1 MSILKKEYELSVW
14 NEELIDGIKKESRGT
29 TIGASGMTHL
39 GRTTTPKLVRSVK
52 GTNTLTFQMPT
63 KYFDSEKGDYVK
75 NELLEDLYNERK
87 LKLHY
92 DGNWYEFYVK
102 SIQEDKQFKSIMKT
116 ITCTDSFIDELSRT
130 GYEVEF
136 SSDLNNSVEELG
148 TFMET
153 EDNEKIK
160 GSSKAILDG
169 SVWDYRPD
177 MNVGDFTEFNEQR
190 FYKIPLSQFGGTI
203 KGYKINLEVDESDF
217 KTVTEKE
224 EKEKRAYLRNPFT
237 KEKRPLE
244 YGDDQARVEE
254 LFYDQYEKDNGR
266 GLLSNDNLVEISG
279 DYIYVPITD
288 LTYIMGSVYKSA
300 SASLEEP
307 AIYGVYNP
315 KATKEIYALQ
325 PVSENPRDLIQF
337 LFFNEND
344 EVLIDEEGVVA
355 NKNCHYL
362 ITIEQWNEALKKQLK
377 DNSEGLIH
385 WTSPVQKDTETYTL
399 NKLYTTAETTKDNEK
414 IIYTTKVFPNT
425 RTIDNFNWYP
435 VYYEGYLD
443 KINDEE
449 VSKARK
455 ISITDRTELN
465 LNSDVYTTVYNQK
478 DIDFK
483 DLYSEDE
490 LNELINRREEL
501 REKQNNKTITSD
513 ERIELAA
520 IDNDFRVCSKLNTRL
535 ILPSLARNLIE
546 NGTEITDTNGWEA
559 KTQNINHDIFD
570 TGSYR
575 KMLEINV
582 QQTVKKK
589 NNENNLTLSE
599 TDLTGGTTD
608 EGVSDYYLELLSP
621 CLAKGDDLS
630 VNGTTFTDYAINF
643 GMIGQE
649 KQIEKGKT
657 YAIRLTTGSWR
668 TIDYNFVL
676 RATGETL
683 KNGDTPISYDDV
695 AATAY
700 KNVFTEYKNKINA
713 LKDNVTFKSICSNK
727 DKDTQEIIK
736 HPTAAS
742 DQKESINKKL
752 YKLLVSILDEEHEG
766 QPYEKLSNIA
776 RLATPDEVSNND
788 YGNSDLVYV
797 KYLYLSEVG
806 LLDNLSNLS
815 SSFYYATY
823 LSNSIVKDW
832 QDSNILKNAV
842 FEKKNN
848 VDLDK
853 IVIGEGSTNL
863 QGNYVLDGVD
873 NTSDKANYIKFSDV
887 ADIADTGLVFLPND
901 TLPPKTK
908 ASTYLT
914 NPLYYKR
921 KKDDSGV
928 ELSSRWSWAG
938 ANNSEEDKDYYSV
951 EDNAFLLFK
960 AKKTIKNP
968 YVAIKLESGPAQIQ
982 FDKIEETTY
991 TKNSGIGVKI
1001 CAGATDA
1008 ETELIEVLTDNFG
1021 YLANKS
1027 IKIYQIDKNHFSDDF
1042 LKSVHFNEDD
1052 GTISLKDTDGS
1063 SFAKMTDKSFKDDNV
1078 TPTWQAQTSTGA
1090 PVYFTRLRIKEKN
1103 SKKTFGYAL
1112 FIDDVY
1118 YGVFWLEKKS

>member
-39 GRTTTPKLVRSVK
+39 GRATTPKLVRSVK

-92 DGNWYEFYVK
+92 DGDWYEFYVK

-153 EDNEKIK
+153 EDDEKIK

-203 KGYKINLEVDESDF
+203 KGYKINLEVDENDF
-217 KTVTEKE
+217 RTGTEE
-224 EKEKRAYLRNPFT
+224 EKEQRAYLRNPFT

-254 LFYDQYEKDNGR
+254 LFYDRYEKDNGR
-266 GLLSNDNLVEISG
+266 SLLSDDNLVEISG

-307 AIYGVYNP
+307 AIYGAYNP
-315 KATKEIYALQ
+315 EATKEIYALQ

-355 NKNCHYL
+355 NENCHYL

-377 DNSEGLIH
+377 NNSEGLIH
-385 WTSPVQKDTETYTL
+385 WASPVQKDTETYTL
-399 NKLYTTAETTKDNEK
+399 NKLYTTAEVTKDNEK

-478 DIDFK
+478 DTDFK

-490 LNELINRREEL
+490 LNKLINRREEL
-501 REKQNNKTITSD
+501 REKQSNKTITL
-513 ERIELAA
+513 EEEKELAA
-520 IDNDFRVCSKLNTRL
+520 IDNDFRVCSKLDTRL

-582 QQTVKKK
+582 QQTVKEQ
-589 NNENNLTLSE
+589 NNENNLILSE
-599 TDLTGGTTD
+599 ADLTGGTTD

-668 TIDYNFVL
+668 TVDYNFVL

-683 KNGDTPISYDDV
+683 KNGDTPISYDD
-695 AATAY
+695 AAAIDY
-700 KNVFTEYKNKINA
+700 KETFVRYKDKIND
-713 LKDNVTFKSICSNK
+713 LKSNNTFKSICSSNE
-727 DKDTQEIIK
+727 TNEIIK
-736 HPTAAS
+736 NPTGAS
-742 DQKESINKKL
+742 REKELINKNL
-752 YKLLVSILDEEHEG
+752 YNLLVNILDESNVD
-766 QPYEKLSNIA
+766 QPYKKLSNIA
-776 RLATPDEVSNND
+776 RLATPDEVSHDD
-788 YGNSDLVYV
+788 YSNSDLVYV

-806 LLDNLSNLS
+806 LLDNLSNSS

-832 QDSNILKNAV
+832 QDSYILKNTV

-1001 CAGATDA
+1001 CAGVTDK
-1008 ETELIEVLTDNFG
+1008 ETELIKVLTDNFG

-1027 IKIYQIDKNHFSDDF
+1027 IKIYQIDKNHFSNDF

-1052 GTISLKDTDGS
+1052 GTISLKDTDSS

-1078 TPTWQAQTSTGA
+1078 TPTWQAQTSTET

>member
-39 GRTTTPKLVRSVK
+39 GRATTPKLVRSVK
-52 GTNTLTFQMPT
+52 GTNILTFQMPT

-87 LKLHY
+87 LKLYY

-153 EDNEKIK
+153 EDNERIK

-203 KGYKINLEVDESDF
+203 KGYKINLEVDENDF
-217 KTVTEKE
+217 RTGTEE
-224 EKEKRAYLRNPFT
+224 EKEQRAYLRNPFT

-254 LFYDQYEKDNGR
+254 LFYDRYEKDNGR
-266 GLLSNDNLVEISG
+266 SLLSDDNLVEISG

-307 AIYGVYNP
+307 AIYGAYNP
-315 KATKEIYALQ
+315 KAKKEIYALQ

-377 DNSEGLIH
+377 NNSEGLIH

-399 NKLYTTAETTKDNEK
+399 NKLYTTAETIKDNEK

-478 DIDFK
+478 DTDFK
-483 DLYSEDE
+483 GLYSEDE
-490 LNELINRREEL
+490 LNELINRRQEL
-501 REKQNNKTITSD
+501 RDKVQNHETLTR
-513 ERIELAA
+513 EEEIELAA
-520 IDNDFRVCSKLNTRL
+520 IDNDFRVCSKLDTRL

-575 KMLEINV
+575 KMLEINI
-582 QQTVKKK
+582 QQTVKGQ

-599 TDLTGGTTD
+599 TDLTGSTTD

-668 TIDYNFVL
+668 TVDYNFVS
-676 RATGETL
+676 RATGKTL
-683 KNGDTPISYDDV
+683 KKEDGSISYDD
-695 AATAY
+695 AAAADY
-700 KNVFTEYKNKINA
+700 KDAFVRYKDRINA
-713 LKDNVTFKSICSNK
+713 LKDNDAFKSICSSPNESSK
-727 DKDTQEIIK
+727 EQEKINERLHGLLDNI
-736 HPTAAS
+736 S
-742 DQKESINKKL
+742 KENNG
-752 YKLLVSILDEEHEG
+752 EF
-766 QPYEKLSNIA
+766 SNIA
-776 RLATPDEVSNND
+776 RLATSDEIKAND
-788 YGNSDLVYV
+788 YSNSDLVYV

-806 LLDNLSNLS
+806 LLDNLSNSS
-815 SSFYYATY
+815 SSFYYAIY

-832 QDSNILKNAV
+832 QDSYILKNAI

-853 IVIGEGSTNL
+853 VIIGEGSTNL

-873 NTSDKANYIKFSDV
+873 NTSDKANYIKFSDI
-887 ADIADTGLVFLPND
+887 ADIADTGLVFLPSD

-921 KKDDSGV
+921 KKNDSGV

-1001 CAGATDA
+1001 CAGATADE
-1008 ETELIEVLTDNFG
+1008 ETELVNILTDNFG

-1052 GTISLKDTDGS
+1052 GTISLKDTDNS
-1063 SFAKMTDKSFKDDNV
+1063 NFAKMTDKSFKDDNV

>member
-29 TIGASGMTHL
+29 TIGASDMTHL
-39 GRTTTPKLVRSVK
+39 GRATTPKLVRSVK

-87 LKLHY
+87 LKLYY
-92 DGNWYEFYVK
+92 DGDWYEFYVK

-136 SSDLNNSVEELG
+136 SPDLNNSVEELG

-153 EDNEKIK
+153 EDNERIK

-217 KTVTEKE
+217 KTESEE

-254 LFYDQYEKDNGR
+254 LFYDPYEKDNGR

-307 AIYGVYNP
+307 AIYGAYNP
-315 KATKEIYALQ
+315 KAKKEIYALQ

-377 DNSEGLIH
+377 NNSEGLIH
-385 WTSPVQKDTETYTL
+385 WTSPAQEEKEGYTL
-399 NKLYTTAETTKDNEK
+399 NKLYTTEKIIKDNEE
-414 IIYTTKVFPNT
+414 IIYTTRVFPNT

-449 VSKARK
+449 ISKARK

-478 DIDFK
+478 DTDFK
-483 DLYSEDE
+483 GLYSEDE
-490 LNELINRREEL
+490 LNELINRRQEL
-501 REKQNNKTITSD
+501 RDKVQNHETLTR
-513 ERIELAA
+513 EEEIELAA
-520 IDNDFRVCSKLNTRL
+520 IDNDFRVCSKLDTRL

-582 QQTVKKK
+582 QQTVKEQ

-599 TDLTGGTTD
+599 ADLTGGTTD
-608 EGVSDYYLELLSP
+608 EGISDYYLELLSP

-668 TIDYNFVL
+668 TVDYNFVS
-676 RATGETL
+676 RATGKTL
-683 KNGDTPISYDDV
+683 KKEDGSISYDD
-695 AATAY
+695 AAAADY
-700 KNVFTEYKNKINA
+700 KDAFVRYKDRINA
-713 LKDNVTFKSICSNK
+713 LKDNDAFKSICSSPNESSK
-727 DKDTQEIIK
+727 EQEK
-736 HPTAAS
+736 
-742 DQKESINKKL
+742 INKRL
-752 YKLLVSILDEEHEG
+752 HGLLDNISKENNGEF
-766 QPYEKLSNIA
+766 SNIA
-776 RLATPDEVSNND
+776 RLATSDEIKAND
-788 YGNSDLVYV
+788 YSNSDLVYV

-806 LLDNLSNLS
+806 LLNNLSNSS

-832 QDSNILKNAV
+832 QDSYILKNTV

-853 IVIGEGSTNL
+853 VVIGEGSTNL
-863 QGNYVLDGVD
+863 QGNYVVDGVD
-873 NTSDKANYIKFSDV
+873 NTSDKANYIKFSDI
-887 ADIADTGLVFLPND
+887 ADIADTGLVFLPNNNA
-901 TLPPKTK
+901 LPPKTK

-921 KKDDSGV
+921 KKNDSGV

-1001 CAGATDA
+1001 CAGVTDK
-1008 ETELIEVLTDNFG
+1008 ETELIKVLTDNFG

-1052 GTISLKDTDGS
+1052 GTISLKDTDNS
-1063 SFAKMTDKSFKDDNV
+1063 NFAKMTDKSFKDDNV

>member
-39 GRTTTPKLVRSVK
+39 GRATTPKLVRSVK

-87 LKLHY
+87 LKLYY
-92 DGNWYEFYVK
+92 DGDWYEFYIK

-153 EDNEKIK
+153 EDNDRIK

-203 KGYKINLEVDESDF
+203 KGYKINLEVDENDF
-217 KTVTEKE
+217 RTGTEE
-224 EKEKRAYLRNPFT
+224 EKEQRAYLRNPFT

-254 LFYDQYEKDNGR
+254 LFYDPYEKDNGR
-266 GLLSNDNLVEISG
+266 GLLSDDNLVEISG

-307 AIYGVYNP
+307 AIYGAYNP

-325 PVSENPRDLIQF
+325 PVSENPRGLIQF

-344 EVLIDEEGVVA
+344 EILIDEEGIVA
-355 NKNCHYL
+355 NENCHYL
-362 ITIEQWNEALKKQLK
+362 ITIEQWNETLKKQLK
-377 DNSEGLIH
+377 NNSEGLIH

-449 VSKARK
+449 VFKARK

-478 DIDFK
+478 DTDFK

-490 LNELINRREEL
+490 LNKLINRREEL
-501 REKQNNKTITSD
+501 REKQSNKTITL
-513 ERIELAA
+513 EEEKELAA
-520 IDNDFRVCSKLNTRL
+520 IDNDFRVCSKLDTRL

-582 QQTVKKK
+582 QQTVKEQ
-589 NNENNLTLSE
+589 NNENNLILSE
-599 TDLTGGTTD
+599 ADLTGGTTD

-668 TIDYNFVL
+668 TVDYNFVL

-683 KNGDTPISYDDV
+683 KDEDGPISYDD
-695 AATAY
+695 AAAIDY
-700 KNVFTEYKNKINA
+700 KETFVRYKDKIND
-713 LKDNVTFKSICSNK
+713 LKNNNTFKSICSSNE
-727 DKDTQEIIK
+727 TNEIIK
-736 HPTAAS
+736 NPTGAS
-742 DQKESINKKL
+742 REKELINKNL
-752 YKLLVSILDEEHEG
+752 YNLLVNILDESNVD
-766 QPYEKLSNIA
+766 QPYKKLSNIA
-776 RLATPDEVSNND
+776 RLATPDEVSHDD
-788 YGNSDLVYV
+788 YSNSDLVYV

-806 LLDNLSNLS
+806 LLDNLSNSS

-832 QDSNILKNAV
+832 QDDSILKNAV

-853 IVIGEGSTNL
+853 VIIGEGSTNL

-873 NTSDKANYIKFSDV
+873 NTSDKANYIKFSDI
-887 ADIADTGLVFLPND
+887 ADIADTGLVFLPSD

-1001 CAGATDA
+1001 CAGVTDA

-1027 IKIYQIDKNHFSDDF
+1027 IKIYQIDKNHFSNDF

-1052 GTISLKDTDGS
+1052 GTISLKDTDNS

-1078 TPTWQAQTSTGA
+1078 TPTWQAQTSTGT

>member
-39 GRTTTPKLVRSVK
+39 GRATTPKLVRSVK

-87 LKLHY
+87 LKLYY
-92 DGNWYEFYVK
+92 DGDWYEFYVK

-136 SSDLNNSVEELG
+136 SPDLNNSVEELG

-153 EDNEKIK
+153 EDNERIK
-160 GSSKAILDG
+160 DSSKAILDG

-177 MNVGDFTEFNEQR
+177 MNVGDFTEFSEQR

-217 KTVTEKE
+217 KTIKEKE
-224 EKEKRAYLRNPFT
+224 EREKRAYLRNPFT
-237 KEKRPLE
+237 QEKRPLE

-254 LFYDQYEKDNGR
+254 LFYDPYEKDNGR

-307 AIYGVYNP
+307 AIYGAYNP

-355 NKNCHYL
+355 NENCHYL

-377 DNSEGLIH
+377 DNSKGLIH
-385 WTSPVQKDTETYTL
+385 WTSPAQEEKDGYAL
-399 NKLYTTAETTKDNEK
+399 NKLYTTEKIIKDNEE

-465 LNSDVYTTVYNQK
+465 LNSDIYTTVYNQK
-478 DIDFK
+478 DTDFK
-483 DLYSEDE
+483 GLYSEDE
-490 LNELINRREEL
+490 LNELINRRQEL
-501 REKQNNKTITSD
+501 RDKVQNHETLTR
-513 ERIELAA
+513 EEEIELAA
-520 IDNDFRVCSKLNTRL
+520 IDNDFRVCSKLDTRL

-582 QQTVKKK
+582 QQTVKEQ

-599 TDLTGGTTD
+599 ADLTGGTTD

-668 TIDYNFVL
+668 TIDYNFVS

-683 KNGDTPISYDDV
+683 KKEDGSISYNDV
-695 AATAY
+695 AAADY
-700 KNVFTEYKNKINA
+700 KKAFVRYKDRINA
-713 LKDNVTFKSICSNK
+713 LKDNDAFKSICSSPNESNSE
-727 DKDTQEIIK
+727 QER
-736 HPTAAS
+736 
-742 DQKESINKKL
+742 INERL
-752 YKLLVSILDEEHEG
+752 HGLLVNISKENNGEF
-766 QPYEKLSNIA
+766 SNIA
-776 RLATPDEVSNND
+776 RLATPDEVSHDD
-788 YGNSDLVYV
+788 YSNSDLVYV

-806 LLDNLSNLS
+806 LLDNLSNSS

-832 QDSNILKNAV
+832 QDSYILKNTV

-853 IVIGEGSTNL
+853 VVIGEGSTNL

-873 NTSDKANYIKFSDV
+873 NTSDKANYIKFSDI
-887 ADIADTGLVFLPND
+887 ADIADTGLVFLPSD

-921 KKDDSGV
+921 KKNDSGV

-1001 CAGATDA
+1001 CAGVTDA

-1027 IKIYQIDKNHFSDDF
+1027 IKIYQIDKNHFSNDF

-1052 GTISLKDTDGS
+1052 GTISLKDTDDS
-1063 SFAKMTDKSFKDDNV
+1063 NFAKITDKSFKDDNV

>member
-39 GRTTTPKLVRSVK
+39 GRAITPKLVRSVK

-87 LKLHY
+87 LKLYY
-92 DGNWYEFYVK
+92 DGDWYEFYVK

-153 EDNEKIK
+153 EDDEKIK

-203 KGYKINLEVDESDF
+203 KGYKINLEVDENDF
-217 KTVTEKE
+217 RTGTEE
-224 EKEKRAYLRNPFT
+224 EKEQRAYLRNPFT

-254 LFYDQYEKDNGR
+254 LFYDRYEKDNGR

-307 AIYGVYNP
+307 AIYGAYNP
-315 KATKEIYALQ
+315 KAKKEIYALQ

-377 DNSEGLIH
+377 NNSEGLIH
-385 WTSPVQKDTETYTL
+385 WTSPVQKDTETYIL

-465 LNSDVYTTVYNQK
+465 LNSDVYATVYNQK
-478 DIDFK
+478 DTDFK

-513 ERIELAA
+513 ERIELKA
-520 IDNDFRVCSKLNTRL
+520 IDNDFRVCSKLDTRL

-582 QQTVKKK
+582 QQTVKGKS
-589 NNENNLTLSE
+589 NENNLILSE
-599 TDLTGGTTD
+599 ADLTGGTTD

-668 TIDYNFVL
+668 TVDYNFVL

-700 KNVFTEYKNKINA
+700 KEAFIRYKDRINA
-713 LKDNVTFKSICSNK
+713 LKDNDAFKSICSSPNESSK
-727 DKDTQEIIK
+727 EQEKINERLHGLLDNI
-736 HPTAAS
+736 S
-742 DQKESINKKL
+742 KENNG
-752 YKLLVSILDEEHEG
+752 EF
-766 QPYEKLSNIA
+766 SNIA
-776 RLATPDEVSNND
+776 RLATSDEIKAND
-788 YGNSDLVYV
+788 YSNSDLVYV

-806 LLDNLSNLS
+806 LLDNLSNSS

-832 QDSNILKNAV
+832 QDTYILKNAV

-853 IVIGEGSTNL
+853 VIIGEGSTNL

-873 NTSDKANYIKFSDV
+873 NTSDKANYIKFSDI
-887 ADIADTGLVFLPND
+887 ADIADTGLVFLPSD

-1001 CAGATDA
+1001 CAGATADE
-1008 ETELIEVLTDNFG
+1008 ETELVNILTDNFG

-1052 GTISLKDTDGS
+1052 GTISLKDTDNS
-1063 SFAKMTDKSFKDDNV
+1063 NFAKMTDKSFKDDNV

>member
-39 GRTTTPKLVRSVK
+39 GRATTPKLVRSVK

-87 LKLHY
+87 LKLYY
-92 DGNWYEFYVK
+92 DGDWYEFYVK

-148 TFMET
+148 TFMEI
-153 EDNEKIK
+153 EDDEKIK

-203 KGYKINLEVDESDF
+203 KGYKINLEVDENDF
-217 KTVTEKE
+217 KTIEEKE
-224 EKEKRAYLRNPFT
+224 EREKRAYLRNPFT

-254 LFYDQYEKDNGR
+254 LFYDPYEKDNGR

-288 LTYIMGSVYKSA
+288 LTYIIGSVYKSA

-307 AIYGVYNP
+307 AIYGAYNP
-315 KATKEIYALQ
+315 EATKEIYALQ

-337 LFFNEND
+337 LFFNKDD

-385 WTSPVQKDTETYTL
+385 WTSPVYKDTETYIL
-399 NKLYTTAETTKDNEK
+399 NKLYTTAETTKDNKK

-478 DIDFK
+478 DTDFK
-483 DLYSEDE
+483 GLYSEDE
-490 LNELINRREEL
+490 LNELINRRQEL
-501 REKQNNKTITSD
+501 RDKVQNHETLTLEEEK
-513 ERIELAA
+513 ELAV
-520 IDNDFRVCSKLNTRL
+520 IDNDFRVCSKLDTRL

-582 QQTVKKK
+582 QQTVKEQ
-589 NNENNLTLSE
+589 NNENNLILSE
-599 TDLTGGTTD
+599 ADLTGGTTD

-668 TIDYNFVL
+668 TVDYNFVS

-683 KNGDTPISYDDV
+683 KKEDGSISYDDV
-695 AATAY
+695 AAADY
-700 KNVFTEYKNKINA
+700 KKAFVRYKDRINA
-713 LKDNVTFKSICSNK
+713 LKDNDAFKSICSSPN
-727 DKDTQEIIK
+727 E
-736 HPTAAS
+736 S
-742 DQKESINKKL
+742 NSEQKRINERL
-752 YKLLVSILDEEHEG
+752 HSLLVNISKENKGEF
-766 QPYEKLSNIA
+766 SNIA
-776 RLATPDEVSNND
+776 RLATPDEVSHDD
-788 YGNSDLVYV
+788 YSNSDLVYV

-806 LLDNLSNLS
+806 LLNNLSNSS

-832 QDSNILKNAV
+832 QDSYILKNTV

-853 IVIGEGSTNL
+853 VVIGEGSTNL

-873 NTSDKANYIKFSDV
+873 NTSDKANYIKFSDI
-887 ADIADTGLVFLPND
+887 ADIADTGLVFLPNNNA
-901 TLPPKTK
+901 LPPKTK

-921 KKDDSGV
+921 KKNDSGV

-968 YVAIKLESGPAQIQ
+968 YVAIKLESGLAQIQ

-1001 CAGATDA
+1001 CAGATAD
-1008 ETELIEVLTDNFG
+1008 EKTELINVLTDNFG

-1052 GTISLKDTDGS
+1052 GTISLKDTDNS
-1063 SFAKMTDKSFKDDNV
+1063 SFAKITDKSFKDDNV
-1078 TPTWQAQTSTGA
+1078 TPTWQAQTSTGI

>member
-39 GRTTTPKLVRSVK
+39 GRATTPKLVRSVK

-87 LKLHY
+87 LKLYY
-92 DGNWYEFYVK
+92 DGDWYEFYVK

-153 EDNEKIK
+153 EDDEKIK

-217 KTVTEKE
+217 KTITEE
-224 EKEKRAYLRNPFT
+224 EERKKRAYLRNPFT

-254 LFYDQYEKDNGR
+254 LFYDRYEKDNGR

-307 AIYGVYNP
+307 AIYGAYNP

-355 NKNCHYL
+355 NENCHYL

-377 DNSEGLIH
+377 DNSKGLIH
-385 WTSPVQKDTETYTL
+385 WTSPAQEEKDGYTL
-399 NKLYTTAETTKDNEK
+399 NKLYTTEKITKDNEE

-478 DIDFK
+478 DTDFK
-483 DLYSEDE
+483 GLYSEDE
-490 LNELINRREEL
+490 LNELINRRQEL
-501 REKQNNKTITSD
+501 RDKVQNHETLTR
-513 ERIELAA
+513 EEEIELAA
-520 IDNDFRVCSKLNTRL
+520 IDNDFRVCSKLDTRL

-582 QQTVKKK
+582 QQTVKEQ

-599 TDLTGGTTD
+599 ADLTGGTTD

-668 TIDYNFVL
+668 TVDYNFVS

-683 KNGDTPISYDDV
+683 KKEDGSISYDDV
-695 AATAY
+695 AAADY
-700 KNVFTEYKNKINA
+700 KKAFVRYKDRINA
-713 LKDNVTFKSICSNK
+713 LKDNDAFKSICSSPNESNSE
-727 DKDTQEIIK
+727 QER
-736 HPTAAS
+736 
-742 DQKESINKKL
+742 INERL
-752 YKLLVSILDEEHEG
+752 HGLLVNISKENKGEF
-766 QPYEKLSNIA
+766 SNIA
-776 RLATPDEVSNND
+776 RLATPDEVSHDD
-788 YGNSDLVYV
+788 YSNSDLVYV
-797 KYLYLSEVG
+797 KYLYLSEVS
-806 LLDNLSNLS
+806 LLNNLSNSS

-832 QDSNILKNAV
+832 QDTYILKNTV

-853 IVIGEGSTNL
+853 VVIGEGSTNL

-887 ADIADTGLVFLPND
+887 ADVADTGLVFLPSD

-921 KKDDSGV
+921 KKNDSGV

-938 ANNSEEDKDYYSV
+938 ANDSEEDKDYYSV

-968 YVAIKLESGPAQIQ
+968 YVAIKLESGPAKIQ

-1001 CAGATDA
+1001 CAGVTDA
-1008 ETELIEVLTDNFG
+1008 ETELINVLTDNFG

-1027 IKIYQIDKNHFSDDF
+1027 IKIYQIDKNHFSNDF

-1052 GTISLKDTDGS
+1052 GTISLKDTDDS
-1063 SFAKMTDKSFKDDNV
+1063 NFAKITDKSFKDDNV

>member
-39 GRTTTPKLVRSVK
+39 GRATTPKLVRSVK

-87 LKLHY
+87 LKLYY
-92 DGNWYEFYVK
+92 DGDWYEFYVK

-153 EDNEKIK
+153 EDDEKIK

-203 KGYKINLEVDESDF
+203 KGYKINLEVDEKDF
-217 KTVTEKE
+217 KTIGEKE
-224 EKEKRAYLRNPFT
+224 EREKRAYLRNPFT

-254 LFYDQYEKDNGR
+254 LFYDPYEKDNGR
-266 GLLSNDNLVEISG
+266 GLLSDDNLVEISG

-288 LTYIMGSVYKSA
+288 LTYIMGSIYKSA

-307 AIYGVYNP
+307 AIYGAYNP

-355 NKNCHYL
+355 NENCHYL

-377 DNSEGLIH
+377 NNSEGLIH
-385 WTSPVQKDTETYTL
+385 WTSPLQEETKGYTL
-399 NKLYTTAETTKDNEK
+399 NKLYTTAETIKDNEK

-443 KINDEE
+443 RINDEE

-455 ISITDRTELN
+455 ISIADRTELN

-478 DIDFK
+478 DTDFK
-483 DLYSEDE
+483 GLYSEDE
-490 LNELINRREEL
+490 LNELINRRQEL
-501 REKQNNKTITSD
+501 RDKVQNHETLTLEEEK
-513 ERIELAA
+513 ELAA
-520 IDNDFRVCSKLNTRL
+520 IDNDFRVCSKLDTRL

-582 QQTVKKK
+582 QQTVKEQ
-589 NNENNLTLSE
+589 NNENNLILSE
-599 TDLTGGTTD
+599 ADLTGGTTD

-668 TIDYNFVL
+668 TVDYNFVL

-683 KNGDTPISYDDV
+683 KDNKGLISYDDAAV
-695 AATAY
+695 ADY
-700 KNVFTEYKNKINA
+700 KEAFTKYKNKIND
-713 LKDNVTFKSICSNK
+713 LKNNSEFKSICDDTKKIINSNSTIDEK
-727 DKDTQEIIK
+727 DINRRLYALLLSVLKDNEK
-736 HPTAAS
+736 DPP
-742 DQKESINKKL
+742 
-752 YKLLVSILDEEHEG
+752 YK
-766 QPYEKLSNIA
+766 KLSNIA
-776 RLATPDEVSNND
+776 RLVTSDKVNSDNYTNSDYND
-788 YGNSDLVYV
+788 SDLVYV

-806 LLDNLSNLS
+806 LLDNLSNSS

-832 QDSNILKNAV
+832 QDTYILKNTV

-853 IVIGEGSTNL
+853 VVIGEGSTNL

-873 NTSDKANYIKFSDV
+873 NTSDKANYIKFSDI

-908 ASTYLT
+908 ASTYLI

-921 KKDDSGV
+921 KKNDSGV

-1001 CAGATDA
+1001 CAGVTDA

-1027 IKIYQIDKNHFSDDF
+1027 IKIYQIDKNHFSNDF

-1052 GTISLKDTDGS
+1052 GTISLKDTDDS
-1063 SFAKMTDKSFKDDNV
+1063 NFAKITDKSFKDDNV

>member
-39 GRTTTPKLVRSVK
+39 GRATTPKLVRSVK

-87 LKLHY
+87 LKLYY
-92 DGNWYEFYVK
+92 DGDWYEFYVK

-153 EDNEKIK
+153 EDDEKIK

-217 KTVTEKE
+217 KTVKEKE

-254 LFYDQYEKDNGR
+254 LFYDPYEKDNGR
-266 GLLSNDNLVEISG
+266 GLLSDDNLVEISG

-307 AIYGVYNP
+307 AIYGAYNP
-315 KATKEIYALQ
+315 KVTKEIYALQ

-337 LFFNEND
+337 LFFNKND
-344 EVLIDEEGVVA
+344 EVLIDEEGIVA
-355 NKNCHYL
+355 NENCHYL

-377 DNSEGLIH
+377 NNSEGLIH

-399 NKLYTTAETTKDNEK
+399 NKLYTTEKITKDNEE

-478 DIDFK
+478 DTDFK
-483 DLYSEDE
+483 GLYSEDE
-490 LNELINRREEL
+490 LNELINRRQEL
-501 REKQNNKTITSD
+501 RDKVQNHETLTR
-513 ERIELAA
+513 EEEIELAA
-520 IDNDFRVCSKLNTRL
+520 IDNDFRVCSKLDTRL

-582 QQTVKKK
+582 QQTVKGKS
-589 NNENNLTLSE
+589 NENNLILSE
-599 TDLTGGTTD
+599 ADLTGGTTD

-643 GMIGQE
+643 GMVGQE

-668 TIDYNFVL
+668 TVDYNFVS
-676 RATGETL
+676 RATGKTL
-683 KNGDTPISYDDV
+683 KKEDGSISYDD
-695 AATAY
+695 AAAAGY
-700 KNVFTEYKNKINA
+700 KDAFVRYKDRINA
-713 LKDNVTFKSICSNK
+713 LKDNDAFKSICSSPNESSK
-727 DKDTQEIIK
+727 EQEKINERLHGLLDNI
-736 HPTAAS
+736 S
-742 DQKESINKKL
+742 KENNG
-752 YKLLVSILDEEHEG
+752 EF
-766 QPYEKLSNIA
+766 SNIA
-776 RLATPDEVSNND
+776 RLATSDEIKAND
-788 YGNSDLVYV
+788 YSNSDLVYV

-806 LLDNLSNLS
+806 LLDNLSNSS

-832 QDSNILKNAV
+832 QDSYILKNAV

-853 IVIGEGSTNL
+853 VVIGEGSTNL

-887 ADIADTGLVFLPND
+887 ADIADTGLVFLPNNNA
-901 TLPPKTK
+901 LPPKTK

-921 KKDDSGV
+921 KKNDSGV

-968 YVAIKLESGPAQIQ
+968 YVAIKLESGSAQIQ

-1001 CAGATDA
+1001 CAGATADE
-1008 ETELIEVLTDNFG
+1008 ETELINVLTDNFG

-1052 GTISLKDTDGS
+1052 GTISLKDTDNS

>member
-39 GRTTTPKLVRSVK
+39 GRATTPKLVRSVK

-87 LKLHY
+87 LKLYY
-92 DGNWYEFYVK
+92 DGDWYEFYVK

-130 GYEVEF
+130 GYEIEF

-153 EDNEKIK
+153 EDDEKVK

-203 KGYKINLEVDESDF
+203 KGYKINLEVDENDF
-217 KTVTEKE
+217 KTIKEKE

-254 LFYDQYEKDNGR
+254 LFYDPYEKDNGR

-307 AIYGVYNP
+307 AIYGAYNP

-344 EVLIDEEGVVA
+344 EVLIDEEGIVA
-355 NKNCHYL
+355 NENCHYL

-385 WTSPVQKDTETYTL
+385 WTSLVQKDTETYIL

-478 DIDFK
+478 DTDFK
-483 DLYSEDE
+483 GLYSEDE
-490 LNELINRREEL
+490 LNELINRRQEL
-501 REKQNNKTITSD
+501 RDKIQNHEILTS
-513 ERIELAA
+513 EEQTELAA
-520 IDNDFRVCSKLNTRL
+520 IDNDFRVCSKLDTRL

-582 QQTVKKK
+582 QQTVKEQ

-599 TDLTGGTTD
+599 ADLTGGTTD

-668 TIDYNFVL
+668 TIDYNFVS

-683 KNGDTPISYDDV
+683 KKEDDSISYDDT
-695 AATAY
+695 AATDY
-700 KNVFTEYKNKINA
+700 KEAFVRYKNKIND
-713 LKDNVTFKSICSNK
+713 LKDNETFKSICSSPNESNSE
-727 DKDTQEIIK
+727 QER
-736 HPTAAS
+736 
-742 DQKESINKKL
+742 INERL
-752 YKLLVSILDEEHEG
+752 HGLLVNISKENNGEF
-766 QPYEKLSNIA
+766 SNIA
-776 RLATPDEVSNND
+776 RLATSDEIKKND
-788 YGNSDLVYV
+788 YSNSDLVYV

-806 LLDNLSNLS
+806 LLNNLSNSS

-832 QDSNILKNAV
+832 QDSYILKNTV

-853 IVIGEGSTNL
+853 VVIGEGSTNL

-873 NTSDKANYIKFSDV
+873 NTSDKANYIKFSDI
-887 ADIADTGLVFLPND
+887 ADIADTGLVFLPNNNA
-901 TLPPKTK
+901 LPPKTK

-921 KKDDSGV
+921 KKNDSGV

-938 ANNSEEDKDYYSV
+938 ANNAEEDKDYYSV

-1027 IKIYQIDKNHFSDDF
+1027 IKIYQIDKNHFSNDF

-1052 GTISLKDTDGS
+1052 GTISLKDTDDS
-1063 SFAKMTDKSFKDDNV
+1063 NFAKITDKSFKDDNV

>member
-39 GRTTTPKLVRSVK
+39 GRATTPKLVRSVK

-87 LKLHY
+87 LKLYY
-92 DGNWYEFYVK
+92 DGDWYEFYVK

-116 ITCTDSFIDELSRT
+116 IICTDSFIDELSRT

-153 EDNEKIK
+153 EDDEKIK

-203 KGYKINLEVDESDF
+203 KGYKINLEVDENDF
-217 KTVTEKE
+217 KTITEKE
-224 EKEKRAYLRNPFT
+224 EREKKAYLRNPFT
-237 KEKRPLE
+237 QEKRPLE

-254 LFYDQYEKDNGR
+254 LFYDRYEKDNGR

-307 AIYGVYNP
+307 AIYGAYNP

-377 DNSEGLIH
+377 NNSEGLIH

-465 LNSDVYTTVYNQK
+465 LNSDIYTTVYNQK
-478 DIDFK
+478 DSDFK
-483 DLYSEDE
+483 GLYSEDE

-501 REKQNNKTITSD
+501 REKQKNKTITSD
-513 ERIELAA
+513 ETIELKA
-520 IDNDFRVCSKLNTRL
+520 IDNDFRVCSKLDTRL
-535 ILPSLARNLIE
+535 IVPSLARNLIE

-582 QQTVKKK
+582 QQTVKGQ
-589 NNENNLTLSE
+589 NNENDLILSE
-599 TDLTGGTTD
+599 ADLTGGTTD

-668 TIDYNFVL
+668 TVDYNFIS
-676 RATGETL
+676 RATGEIL
-683 KNGDTPISYDDV
+683 KKENGSISYDDA
-695 AATAY
+695 AATDY
-700 KNVFTEYKNKINA
+700 KEAFVRYKDRINA
-713 LKDNVTFKSICSNK
+713 LKDNDAFKSICSSPNESSK
-727 DKDTQEIIK
+727 EQEKINERLHGLLDNI
-736 HPTAAS
+736 S
-742 DQKESINKKL
+742 KENNG
-752 YKLLVSILDEEHEG
+752 EF
-766 QPYEKLSNIA
+766 SNIA
-776 RLATPDEVSNND
+776 RLATSDEIKAND
-788 YGNSDLVYV
+788 YSNSDLVYV

-806 LLDNLSNLS
+806 LLDNLSNSS

-832 QDSNILKNAV
+832 QDTYILKNTV

-853 IVIGEGSTNL
+853 VVIGEGSTNL

-873 NTSDKANYIKFSDV
+873 NTSDKANYIKFSDI
-887 ADIADTGLVFLPND
+887 ADIADTGLVFLPNNN
-901 TLPPKTK
+901 LPSKTE

-938 ANNSEEDKDYYSV
+938 TNDSEEEDKYYSV

-982 FDKIEETTY
+982 FDKIEETAY

-1001 CAGATDA
+1001 CAGATADA
-1008 ETELIEVLTDNFG
+1008 ETELINVLTDNFG

-1042 LKSVHFNEDD
+1042 LKSVNFNEDD
-1052 GTISLKDTDGS
+1052 GTISLKDTGNS
-1063 SFAKMTDKSFKDDNV
+1063 NFAKMTDKSFKNNNV
-1078 TPTWQAQTSTGA
+1078 TPTWQAQTSTET

-1118 YGVFWLEKKS
+1118 YGVFWLKKNSKRR

>member
-39 GRTTTPKLVRSVK
+39 GRATTPKLVRSVK

-87 LKLHY
+87 LKLYY
-92 DGNWYEFYVK
+92 DGDWYEFYVK

-153 EDNEKIK
+153 EDNDRIK

-177 MNVGDFTEFNEQR
+177 MNIGDFTEFNEQR

-203 KGYKINLEVDESDF
+203 KGYKINLEVDENDF
-217 KTVTEKE
+217 RTGTEE
-224 EKEKRAYLRNPFT
+224 EKEQKAYLRNPFT

-254 LFYDQYEKDNGR
+254 LFYDRYEKDNGR
-266 GLLSNDNLVEISG
+266 SLLSDDNLIEISG

-307 AIYGVYNP
+307 AIYGAYNP
-315 KATKEIYALQ
+315 EATKEIYALQ
-325 PVSENPRDLIQF
+325 PVSENPKDLIQF
-337 LFFNEND
+337 LFFDEND
-344 EVLIDEEGVVA
+344 EVLIDEEGIVA
-355 NKNCHYL
+355 NENCHYL

-377 DNSEGLIH
+377 NNSEGLIH
-385 WTSPVQKDTETYTL
+385 WTSPTQEEKEGYVL
-399 NKLYTTAETTKDNEK
+399 NKLYTTAETIKDNEK

-478 DIDFK
+478 DTDFK
-483 DLYSEDE
+483 GLYSEDE
-490 LNELINRREEL
+490 LNELINRRQEL
-501 REKQNNKTITSD
+501 RDKVQNHETLTR
-513 ERIELAA
+513 EEEIELAA
-520 IDNDFRVCSKLNTRL
+520 IDNDFRVCSKLDTRL

-582 QQTVKKK
+582 QQTVKEQ
-589 NNENNLTLSE
+589 NNENNLILSE
-599 TDLTGGTTD
+599 ADLTGGTTD

-668 TIDYNFVL
+668 TVDYNFVL

-695 AATAY
+695 AATGY
-700 KNVFTEYKNKINA
+700 KSALAEYKNKINN
-713 LKDNVTFKSICSNK
+713 LKNNREFKSICDDTKKIINSISVTNEK
-727 DKDTQEIIK
+727 DFNRRLYALLVNI
-736 HPTAAS
+736 S
-742 DQKESINKKL
+742 KES
-752 YKLLVSILDEEHEG
+752 VGD

-776 RLATPDEVSNND
+776 RLVTSDKVNSDDYSNSDYND
-788 YGNSDLVYV
+788 SDLVYV

-806 LLDNLSNLS
+806 LLDNLSNSS

-832 QDSNILKNAV
+832 QDSYILKNSV

-853 IVIGEGSTNL
+853 VIIGEGSINL

-873 NTSDKANYIKFSDV
+873 NTSDKANYIKFSDI
-887 ADIADTGLVFLPND
+887 ADIADTGLVFLPSD

-1001 CAGATDA
+1001 CAGVTDA
-1008 ETELIEVLTDNFG
+1008 ETELIKVLTDNFG

-1052 GTISLKDTDGS
+1052 GTISLKDTDSS

-1078 TPTWQAQTSTGA
+1078 TPTWQAQTSTET

>member
-39 GRTTTPKLVRSVK
+39 GRATTPKLVRSVK

-87 LKLHY
+87 LKLYY
-92 DGNWYEFYVK
+92 DGDWYEFYIK

-153 EDNEKIK
+153 EDNDRIK

-203 KGYKINLEVDESDF
+203 KGYKINLEVDENDF
-217 KTVTEKE
+217 RTGTEE
-224 EKEKRAYLRNPFT
+224 EKEQRAYLRNPFT

-254 LFYDQYEKDNGR
+254 LFYDPYEKDNGR
-266 GLLSNDNLVEISG
+266 GLLSDDNLVEISG

-307 AIYGVYNP
+307 AIYGAYNP

-325 PVSENPRDLIQF
+325 PVSENPRGLIQF

-344 EVLIDEEGVVA
+344 EILIDEEGIVA
-355 NKNCHYL
+355 NENCHYL
-362 ITIEQWNEALKKQLK
+362 ITIEQWNETLKKQLK
-377 DNSEGLIH
+377 NNSEGLIH

-449 VSKARK
+449 VFKARK

-478 DIDFK
+478 DTDFK

-490 LNELINRREEL
+490 LNKLINRREEL
-501 REKQNNKTITSD
+501 REKQSNKTITL
-513 ERIELAA
+513 EEEKELAA
-520 IDNDFRVCSKLNTRL
+520 IDNDFRVCSKLDTRL

-582 QQTVKKK
+582 QQTVKEQ
-589 NNENNLTLSE
+589 NNENNLILSE
-599 TDLTGGTTD
+599 ADLTGGTTD

-683 KNGDTPISYDDV
+683 KDEDGPISYDD
-695 AATAY
+695 AAAIDY
-700 KNVFTEYKNKINA
+700 KETFVRYKDKIND
-713 LKDNVTFKSICSNK
+713 LKNNNTFKSICSSNE
-727 DKDTQEIIK
+727 TNEIIK
-736 HPTAAS
+736 NPTGAS
-742 DQKESINKKL
+742 REKELINKNL
-752 YKLLVSILDEEHEG
+752 YNLLVNILDESNID
-766 QPYEKLSNIA
+766 QPYKKLSNIA
-776 RLATPDEVSNND
+776 RLATPDEVSHDD
-788 YGNSDLVYV
+788 YSNSDLVYV

-832 QDSNILKNAV
+832 QDDSILKNAV

-853 IVIGEGSTNL
+853 VIIGEGSTNL

-873 NTSDKANYIKFSDV
+873 NTSDKANYIKFSDI
-887 ADIADTGLVFLPND
+887 ADIADTGLVFLPSD

-1001 CAGATDA
+1001 CAGVTDA

-1027 IKIYQIDKNHFSDDF
+1027 IKIYQIDKNHFSNDF

-1052 GTISLKDTDGS
+1052 GTISLKDTDNS

-1078 TPTWQAQTSTGA
+1078 TPTWQAQTSTGT

>member
-39 GRTTTPKLVRSVK
+39 GRATTPKLVRSVK

-87 LKLHY
+87 LKLYY
-92 DGNWYEFYVK
+92 DGDWYEFYIK

-153 EDNEKIK
+153 EDDEKIK

-217 KTVTEKE
+217 KTVKEKE

-254 LFYDQYEKDNGR
+254 LFYDPYEKDNGR

-288 LTYIMGSVYKSA
+288 LAYIMGSVYKSA

-307 AIYGVYNP
+307 AIYGAYNP
-315 KATKEIYALQ
+315 KAKKEIYALQ
-325 PVSENPRDLIQF
+325 PVSENPKDLIQF

-344 EVLIDEEGVVA
+344 EVLIDEEGIVA

-377 DNSEGLIH
+377 NNSEGLIH
-385 WTSPVQKDTETYTL
+385 WTSPTQEEKEGYTL
-399 NKLYTTAETTKDNEK
+399 NKLYTTAETIKDNEK

-478 DIDFK
+478 DTDFK
-483 DLYSEDE
+483 GLYSEDE
-490 LNELINRREEL
+490 LNELINRRQEL
-501 REKQNNKTITSD
+501 RDKVQNHETLTR
-513 ERIELAA
+513 EEEIELAA
-520 IDNDFRVCSKLNTRL
+520 IDNDFRVCSKLDTRL

-582 QQTVKKK
+582 QQTVKGKS
-589 NNENNLTLSE
+589 NENNLILSE
-599 TDLTGGTTD
+599 ADLTGGTTD

-643 GMIGQE
+643 GMVGQE

-668 TIDYNFVL
+668 TVDYNFVS
-676 RATGETL
+676 RATGKTL
-683 KNGDTPISYDDV
+683 KKEDGSISYDDAAV
-695 AATAY
+695 AGY
-700 KNVFTEYKNKINA
+700 KDAFVRYKDRINA
-713 LKDNVTFKSICSNK
+713 LKDNDAFKSICSSPNESSK
-727 DKDTQEIIK
+727 EQEKINERLHGLLDNI
-736 HPTAAS
+736 S
-742 DQKESINKKL
+742 KENNG
-752 YKLLVSILDEEHEG
+752 EF
-766 QPYEKLSNIA
+766 SNIA
-776 RLATPDEVSNND
+776 RLATSDEIKAND
-788 YGNSDLVYV
+788 YSNSDLVYV
-797 KYLYLSEVG
+797 KYLYLSEIG
-806 LLDNLSNLS
+806 LLDNLSNSS
-815 SSFYYATY
+815 SSFYYAIY

-832 QDSNILKNAV
+832 QDSYILKNAV

-853 IVIGEGSTNL
+853 VIIGEGSTNL

-887 ADIADTGLVFLPND
+887 ADIADTGLVFLPSD

-921 KKDDSGV
+921 KKNDSGV

-1001 CAGATDA
+1001 CAGVTDA

-1027 IKIYQIDKNHFSDDF
+1027 IKIYQIDKNHFSNDF

-1052 GTISLKDTDGS
+1052 GTISLKDTDDS
-1063 SFAKMTDKSFKDDNV
+1063 NFAKITDKSFKDDNV

-1112 FIDDVY
+1112 FIDDIY

>member
-39 GRTTTPKLVRSVK
+39 GRATTPKLVRSVK

-87 LKLHY
+87 LKLYY
-92 DGNWYEFYVK
+92 DGDWYEFYVK

-153 EDNEKIK
+153 EDDEKIK

-217 KTVTEKE
+217 RTGTEE
-224 EKEKRAYLRNPFT
+224 EKEQRAYLRNPFT

-254 LFYDQYEKDNGR
+254 LFYDPYEKDNGHV
-266 GLLSNDNLVEISG
+266 LLSDDNLVEISG

-307 AIYGVYNP
+307 AIYGAYNP
-315 KATKEIYALQ
+315 KAKKEIYALQ

-377 DNSEGLIH
+377 NNSEGLIH
-385 WTSPVQKDTETYTL
+385 WTSPIQKDTETYTL

-443 KINDEE
+443 RINDEE

-478 DIDFK
+478 DTDFK
-483 DLYSEDE
+483 GLYSEDE
-490 LNELINRREEL
+490 LNELINRRQEL
-501 REKQNNKTITSD
+501 RDKLQNHETLTRD
-513 ERIELAA
+513 EEIELKA
-520 IDNDFRVCSKLNTRL
+520 IDNDFRVCSKLDTRL

-582 QQTVKKK
+582 QQTVKEQ
-589 NNENNLTLSE
+589 NNESNLILSE
-599 TDLTGGTTD
+599 ADLTGGTTD

-668 TIDYNFVL
+668 TVDYNFVL

-683 KNGDTPISYDDV
+683 KNGDTPISYDDI

-700 KNVFTEYKNKINA
+700 KSALAEYKNKINN
-713 LKDNVTFKSICSNK
+713 LKNNREFKSICSSNE
-727 DKDTQEIIK
+727 TNEIIK
-736 HPTAAS
+736 NPTGAS
-742 DQKESINKKL
+742 DQKKSINEQL
-752 YKLLVSILDEEHEG
+752 YDLLINILDESNVD
-766 QPYEKLSNIA
+766 QPYKKLSNIA
-776 RLATPDEVSNND
+776 RLATPDEVSHDD
-788 YGNSDLVYV
+788 YSNSDLVYV

-806 LLDNLSNLS
+806 LLDNLSNSS

-832 QDSNILKNAV
+832 QDSYILKNAV

-853 IVIGEGSTNL
+853 VIIGEGSTNL

-873 NTSDKANYIKFSDV
+873 NTSDKANYIKFSDI
-887 ADIADTGLVFLPND
+887 ADIADTGLVFLPSD

-1052 GTISLKDTDGS
+1052 GTISLKDTDNS

-1078 TPTWQAQTSTGA
+1078 TPTWQAQTSTGT

-1118 YGVFWLEKKS
+1118 YGVFWLEKKSE

>member
-39 GRTTTPKLVRSVK
+39 GRATTPKLVRSVK

-92 DGNWYEFYVK
+92 DGDWYEFYVK

-153 EDNEKIK
+153 EDDEKIK

-203 KGYKINLEVDESDF
+203 KGYKINLEVDENDF
-217 KTVTEKE
+217 RTGTEE
-224 EKEKRAYLRNPFT
+224 EKEQRAYLRNPFT

-254 LFYDQYEKDNGR
+254 LFYDRYEKDNGR
-266 GLLSNDNLVEISG
+266 SLLSDDNLVEISG

-307 AIYGVYNP
+307 AIYGAYNP
-315 KATKEIYALQ
+315 KAKKEIYALQ

-377 DNSEGLIH
+377 DNSKGLIH
-385 WTSPVQKDTETYTL
+385 WTSPAQEEKDGYTL
-399 NKLYTTAETTKDNEK
+399 NKLYTTVETTKDNEK

-443 KINDEE
+443 RINDEE

-478 DIDFK
+478 DSDFK

-490 LNELINRREEL
+490 LNELINRREDL
-501 REKQNNKTITSD
+501 REKQNNKTITS
-513 ERIELAA
+513 EEEKELAS
-520 IDNDFRVCSKLNTRL
+520 INNDFRVCSKLDTRL

-582 QQTVKKK
+582 QQTVKGQ

-599 TDLTGGTTD
+599 ADLTGGTTD

-668 TIDYNFVL
+668 TVDYNFVS

-683 KNGDTPISYDDV
+683 KKEKGSISYDGT
-695 AATAY
+695 AAADY
-700 KNVFTEYKNKINA
+700 KEAFVRYKNKINN
-713 LKDNVTFKSICSNK
+713 LKNNDTFKSICNDTKKIINSISATNEK
-727 DKDTQEIIK
+727 DFNRRLYALLLNILKD
-736 HPTAAS
+736 S
-742 DQKESINKKL
+742 KE
-752 YKLLVSILDEEHEG
+752 E
-766 QPYEKLSNIA
+766 QPYKNLNNIA
-776 RLATPDEVSNND
+776 RLVTSNKVNSDD
-788 YGNSDLVYV
+788 YENSDYNNSDLVYI

-806 LLDNLSNLS
+806 LLDNLSNSS

-832 QDSNILKNAV
+832 QDTYILKNTV

-853 IVIGEGSTNL
+853 VVIGEGSTNL

-873 NTSDKANYIKFSDV
+873 NTSDKANYIKFSDI

-901 TLPPKTK
+901 TLPSKTK

-938 ANNSEEDKDYYSV
+938 ANDSEEDKDYYSV

-1052 GTISLKDTDGS
+1052 GTISLKDTDNS
-1063 SFAKMTDKSFKDDNV
+1063 NFAKMTDKSFKDDNV

>member
-39 GRTTTPKLVRSVK
+39 GRATTPKLVRSVK

-87 LKLHY
+87 LKLYY
-92 DGNWYEFYVK
+92 DGDWYEFYVK
-102 SIQEDKQFKSIMKT
+102 LIQEDKQFKSIMKT

-153 EDNEKIK
+153 EDNDRIK

-203 KGYKINLEVDESDF
+203 KGYKINLEVDENDF
-217 KTVTEKE
+217 KTGTEE
-224 EKEKRAYLRNPFT
+224 EKEQRAYLRNPFT

-254 LFYDQYEKDNGR
+254 LFYDRYEKDNGR
-266 GLLSNDNLVEISG
+266 SLLSDDNLVEISG

-307 AIYGVYNP
+307 AIYGAYNP

-344 EVLIDEEGVVA
+344 EVLIDEEGIVA

-377 DNSEGLIH
+377 NNSEGLIH
-385 WTSPVQKDTETYTL
+385 WTSPTQEEKEGYTL
-399 NKLYTTAETTKDNEK
+399 NKLYTTAETIKDNEK

-478 DIDFK
+478 DTDFK
-483 DLYSEDE
+483 GLYSEDE
-490 LNELINRREEL
+490 LNELINRRQEL
-501 REKQNNKTITSD
+501 RDKVQNHETLTR
-513 ERIELAA
+513 EEEIELAA
-520 IDNDFRVCSKLNTRL
+520 IDNDFRVCSKLDTRL

-582 QQTVKKK
+582 QQTVKEQ
-589 NNENNLTLSE
+589 NNENNLILSE
-599 TDLTGGTTD
+599 ADLTGGTTD

-668 TIDYNFVL
+668 TVDYNFVL

-683 KNGDTPISYDDV
+683 KDEDGPISYDDT
-695 AATAY
+695 AAADY
-700 KNVFTEYKNKINA
+700 KDAFVRYKDRINA
-713 LKDNVTFKSICSNK
+713 LKDNKTFKSICSSPNESSK
-727 DKDTQEIIK
+727 EQEKINERLHGLLDNI
-736 HPTAAS
+736 S
-742 DQKESINKKL
+742 KENNG
-752 YKLLVSILDEEHEG
+752 EF
-766 QPYEKLSNIA
+766 SNIA
-776 RLATPDEVSNND
+776 RLATSDEIKAND
-788 YGNSDLVYV
+788 YSNSDLVYV

-806 LLDNLSNLS
+806 LLDNLSNSS

-832 QDSNILKNAV
+832 QDSYILKNAV

-853 IVIGEGSTNL
+853 VVIGEGSTNL

-873 NTSDKANYIKFSDV
+873 NTSDKANYIKFSDI
-887 ADIADTGLVFLPND
+887 ADIADTGLVFLPSD

-968 YVAIKLESGPAQIQ
+968 YIAIKLESGPAQIQ
-982 FDKIEETTY
+982 FDKIEETIY

-1001 CAGATDA
+1001 CAGVTDA
-1008 ETELIEVLTDNFG
+1008 ETELIKVLTDNFG

-1052 GTISLKDTDGS
+1052 GTISLKDTDDS
-1063 SFAKMTDKSFKDDNV
+1063 NFAKMTDKSFKDNNV
-1078 TPTWQAQTSTGA
+1078 TPTWQAQTSTGT

>member
-39 GRTTTPKLVRSVK
+39 GRATTPKLVRSVK

-87 LKLHY
+87 LKLYY
-92 DGNWYEFYVK
+92 DGDWYEFYVK

-153 EDNEKIK
+153 EDDEKIK

-203 KGYKINLEVDESDF
+203 KGYKINLEVDENDF
-217 KTVTEKE
+217 KTVKEKE

-254 LFYDQYEKDNGR
+254 LFYDPYEKDNGR
-266 GLLSNDNLVEISG
+266 GLLSDDNLVEISG
-279 DYIYVPITD
+279 DYIYVPIID
-288 LTYIMGSVYKSA
+288 LAYIMGSVYKSS

-307 AIYGVYNP
+307 AIYGAYNP
-315 KATKEIYALQ
+315 KAKKEIYALQ

-377 DNSEGLIH
+377 NNSEGLIH

-478 DIDFK
+478 DSDFK

-501 REKQNNKTITSD
+501 REKQSNKTITSD

-582 QQTVKKK
+582 QQTVKGKS
-589 NNENNLTLSE
+589 NENNLILSE
-599 TDLTGGTTD
+599 ADLTGGTTD

-668 TIDYNFVL
+668 TIDYNFVS

-683 KNGDTPISYDDV
+683 KKEDGSISYDDT
-695 AATAY
+695 AATDY
-700 KNVFTEYKNKINA
+700 KEAFIRYKNKIND
-713 LKDNVTFKSICSNK
+713 LKDNETFKSICSSPNESNSE
-727 DKDTQEIIK
+727 QER
-736 HPTAAS
+736 
-742 DQKESINKKL
+742 INERL
-752 YKLLVSILDEEHEG
+752 HGLLVNISKENNGEF
-766 QPYEKLSNIA
+766 SNIA
-776 RLATPDEVSNND
+776 RLATSDEIKKND
-788 YGNSDLVYV
+788 YSNSDLAYV

-806 LLDNLSNLS
+806 LLDNLSNSS
-815 SSFYYATY
+815 SSFYYAIY

-832 QDSNILKNAV
+832 QDSYILKNAV

-853 IVIGEGSTNL
+853 VIIGEGSTNL

-873 NTSDKANYIKFSDV
+873 NTSDKANYIKFSDI
-887 ADIADTGLVFLPND
+887 ADIADTGLVFLPNNNA
-901 TLPPKTK
+901 LPPKTK

-921 KKDDSGV
+921 KKNDSEV

-1001 CAGATDA
+1001 CAGATADE
-1008 ETELIEVLTDNFG
+1008 ETELINVLTDNFG

-1052 GTISLKDTDGS
+1052 GTISLKDTDNS

>member
-39 GRTTTPKLVRSVK
+39 GRATTPKLVRSVK

-87 LKLHY
+87 LKLYY
-92 DGNWYEFYVK
+92 DGDWYEFYVK

-153 EDNEKIK
+153 EDNERIK

-177 MNVGDFTEFNEQR
+177 MNIGDFTEFNEQR

-217 KTVTEKE
+217 KTVTEEE
-224 EKEKRAYLRNPFT
+224 EKEKRTYLRNPFT

-254 LFYDQYEKDNGR
+254 LFYDPYEKDNGR

-288 LTYIMGSVYKSA
+288 LAYIMGSVYKSA

-307 AIYGVYNP
+307 AIYGAYNP
-315 KATKEIYALQ
+315 KAKKEIYALQ
-325 PVSENPRDLIQF
+325 PVSENPKDLIQF

-377 DNSEGLIH
+377 NNSEGLIH
-385 WTSPVQKDTETYTL
+385 WTSPTQEEKEGYTL
-399 NKLYTTAETTKDNEK
+399 NKLYTTEKIIKDNEE

-455 ISITDRTELN
+455 ISITDRTEFN

-478 DIDFK
+478 DTDFK
-483 DLYSEDE
+483 GLYSEDE
-490 LNELINRREEL
+490 LNELINRRQEL
-501 REKQNNKTITSD
+501 RDKVQNHETLTR
-513 ERIELAA
+513 EEEIELAA
-520 IDNDFRVCSKLNTRL
+520 IDNDFRVCSKLDTRL

-582 QQTVKKK
+582 QQTVKEQ

-599 TDLTGGTTD
+599 ADLTGGTTD

-668 TIDYNFVL
+668 TVDYNFVS
-676 RATGETL
+676 RATGKTL
-683 KNGDTPISYDDV
+683 KKEDGSISYDD
-695 AATAY
+695 AAAAGY
-700 KNVFTEYKNKINA
+700 KDAFVRYKDRINA
-713 LKDNVTFKSICSNK
+713 LKDNDAFKSICSSPNESSK
-727 DKDTQEIIK
+727 EQEKINERLHGLLDNI
-736 HPTAAS
+736 S
-742 DQKESINKKL
+742 KENNG
-752 YKLLVSILDEEHEG
+752 EF
-766 QPYEKLSNIA
+766 SNIA
-776 RLATPDEVSNND
+776 RLATSDEIKAND
-788 YGNSDLVYV
+788 YSNSDLVYV

-806 LLDNLSNLS
+806 LLDNLSNSS

-832 QDSNILKNAV
+832 QDSYILKNAV

-853 IVIGEGSTNL
+853 VVIGEGSTNL

-921 KKDDSGV
+921 KKNDSGV

-1001 CAGATDA
+1001 CAGATADE
-1008 ETELIEVLTDNFG
+1008 ETELINVLTDNFD

-1052 GTISLKDTDGS
+1052 GTISLKDTDNS

-1118 YGVFWLEKKS
+1118 YGVFWFEKKS

>member
-39 GRTTTPKLVRSVK
+39 GRATTPKLVRSVK

-87 LKLHY
+87 LKLYY
-92 DGNWYEFYVK
+92 DGDWYEFYVK

-153 EDNEKIK
+153 EDNERIK

-203 KGYKINLEVDESDF
+203 KGYKINLEVDENDF
-217 KTVTEKE
+217 KTGTEE
-224 EKEKRAYLRNPFT
+224 EKEQRAYLRNPFT

-254 LFYDQYEKDNGR
+254 LFYDRYEKDNGR
-266 GLLSNDNLVEISG
+266 SLLSDDNLVEISG

-288 LTYIMGSVYKSA
+288 LTYIMGSIYKSA

-307 AIYGVYNP
+307 AIYGAYNP

-337 LFFNEND
+337 IFFNEND
-344 EVLIDEEGVVA
+344 EVLIDEEGIVA

-377 DNSEGLIH
+377 NNSEGLIH
-385 WTSPVQKDTETYTL
+385 WTSPTQEEKEGYTL
-399 NKLYTTAETTKDNEK
+399 NKLYTTAETIKDNEK

-478 DIDFK
+478 DTDFK
-483 DLYSEDE
+483 GLYSEDE
-490 LNELINRREEL
+490 LNELINRRQEL
-501 REKQNNKTITSD
+501 RDKVQNHETLTLEEEK
-513 ERIELAA
+513 ELAA
-520 IDNDFRVCSKLNTRL
+520 IDNDFRVCSKLDTRL

-582 QQTVKKK
+582 QQTVKGKS
-589 NNENNLTLSE
+589 NENNLILSE
-599 TDLTGGTTD
+599 ADLTGDTTD

-643 GMIGQE
+643 GMVGQE

-668 TIDYNFVL
+668 TVDYNFVS
-676 RATGETL
+676 RATGKTL
-683 KNGDTPISYDDV
+683 KKEDGSISYDD
-695 AATAY
+695 AAAAGY
-700 KNVFTEYKNKINA
+700 KDAFVRYKDRINA
-713 LKDNVTFKSICSNK
+713 LKDNDAFKSICSSPNESSK
-727 DKDTQEIIK
+727 EQEKINERLHGLLDNI
-736 HPTAAS
+736 S
-742 DQKESINKKL
+742 KENNG
-752 YKLLVSILDEEHEG
+752 EF
-766 QPYEKLSNIA
+766 SNIA
-776 RLATPDEVSNND
+776 RLATSDEIKAND
-788 YGNSDLVYV
+788 YSNSDLVYV

-806 LLDNLSNLS
+806 LLDNLSNSS

-832 QDSNILKNAV
+832 QDSYILKNAV

-853 IVIGEGSTNL
+853 VVIGEGSTNL

-887 ADIADTGLVFLPND
+887 ADIADTGLVFLPNNNA
-901 TLPPKTK
+901 LPPKTK

-921 KKDDSGV
+921 KKNDSGV

-1001 CAGATDA
+1001 CAGATADE
-1008 ETELIEVLTDNFG
+1008 ETELINVLTDNFG

-1052 GTISLKDTDGS
+1052 GTIGLKDTDDS
-1063 SFAKMTDKSFKDDNV
+1063 SFAKMTNKSFKDDNV

>member
-39 GRTTTPKLVRSVK
+39 GRATTPKLVRSVK

-87 LKLHY
+87 LKLYY
-92 DGNWYEFYVK
+92 DGDWYEFYVK

-153 EDNEKIK
+153 EDDEKIK

-217 KTVTEKE
+217 KIESDE
-224 EKEKRAYLRNPFT
+224 EREKRAYLRNPFT

-254 LFYDQYEKDNGR
+254 LFYDRYEKDNGR
-266 GLLSNDNLVEISG
+266 SLLSDDNLVEISG

-307 AIYGVYNP
+307 AIYGAYNP

-344 EVLIDEEGVVA
+344 EVLIDEEGVVV

-377 DNSEGLIH
+377 NNSKGLIH
-385 WTSPVQKDTETYTL
+385 WTSPVQEEKEGYTL

-478 DIDFK
+478 DTDFK
-483 DLYSEDE
+483 NLYSEDE
-490 LNELINRREEL
+490 LNKLINRRQEL
-501 REKQNNKTITSD
+501 RDKIQNHETLTR
-513 ERIELAA
+513 EEEIELAA
-520 IDNDFRVCSKLNTRL
+520 IDNDFRVCSKLDTRL

-582 QQTVKKK
+582 QQTVKEQ
-589 NNENNLTLSE
+589 NNENNLILSE
-599 TDLTGGTTD
+599 ADLTGGTTD

-630 VNGTTFTDYAINF
+630 INGTTFTDYAINF

-668 TIDYNFVL
+668 TVDYNFVS
-676 RATGETL
+676 RATGKTL
-683 KNGDTPISYDDV
+683 KKEDGSISYDD
-695 AATAY
+695 AAAADY
-700 KNVFTEYKNKINA
+700 KDAFVRYKDRINA
-713 LKDNVTFKSICSNK
+713 LKDNDAFKSICSSPNESSK
-727 DKDTQEIIK
+727 EQEKINERLHGLLDNI
-736 HPTAAS
+736 S
-742 DQKESINKKL
+742 KENNG
-752 YKLLVSILDEEHEG
+752 EF
-766 QPYEKLSNIA
+766 SNIA
-776 RLATPDEVSNND
+776 RLATSDEIKAND
-788 YGNSDLVYV
+788 YSNSDLVYV

-806 LLDNLSNLS
+806 LLDNLSNSS
-815 SSFYYATY
+815 SSFYYAIY

-832 QDSNILKNAV
+832 QDSYILKNAV

-853 IVIGEGSTNL
+853 VIIGEGSTNL

-887 ADIADTGLVFLPND
+887 ADVADTGLVFLPSD

-921 KKDDSGV
+921 KKNDSGV

-951 EDNAFLLFK
+951 EDNSFLLFK

-1001 CAGATDA
+1001 CAGVTDA

-1027 IKIYQIDKNHFSDDF
+1027 IKIYQIDKNHFSNDF

-1052 GTISLKDTDGS
+1052 GTISLKDTDDS
-1063 SFAKMTDKSFKDDNV
+1063 SFAKITDKSFKNDNV